1 MGCWQRLASK
11 KNKKMKNAGKKNG
24 RSLYF
29 TLFSGT
35 AIIVTAM
42 LLIDYR
48 QDVANKASIISSSA
62 EVYSGTGED
71 INKLLLSANELTI
84 AEKTSL
90 INLYLKTGEP
100 VAAANYNYIKE
111 KREEVYRTI
120 LKRQINKANN
130 KGAGDFFIK
139 PVPR

>member
-1 MGCWQRLASK
+1 
-11 KNKKMKNAGKKNG
+11 MKNSGKRNG

-29 TLFSGT
+29 ILFSGT
-35 AIIVTAM
+35 AIIVAAM
-42 LLIDYR
+42 LLIDYK

-100 VAAANYNYIKE
+100 VATANYKYIKE

-130 KGAGDFFIK
+130 KGSGDFSIK
-139 PVPR
+139 PVPK